1 MQLQEREDL
10 LLILFGAIKQEK
22 SFFEQLNI
30 PYISLGLLSD
40 NNRIA
45 DLYSAADVTVVPSFY
60 ETFGQTLIE
69 AMACRKPVITTISGG
84 IPEYTGQGNCIL
96 LKRDDNIENNLAIN
110 VKNLLENIN
119 YASALAEKGYHQ
131 AIKYNTPFYYKQ
143 FLEIITEE

>member
-1 MQLQEREDL
+1 
-10 LLILFGAIKQEK
+10 
-22 SFFEQLNI
+22 
-30 PYISLGLLSD
+30 
-40 NNRIA
+40 
-45 DLYSAADVTVVPSFY
+45 
-60 ETFGQTLIE
+60 
-69 AMACRKPVITTISGG
+69 MACRKPVITTISGG

-143 FLEIITEE
+143 FLDIITEE